1 MNLECMAVKKN
12 KTETLK
18 MKKKKKV
25 PKVKTRSMAQTLDS
39 RSVTV

>member
-1 MNLECMAVKKN
+1 MHGCEKEQNRNPEN
-12 KTETLK
+12 E
-18 MKKKKKV
+18 KKKKKV

>member
-12 KTETLK
+12 QIETLK
-18 MKKKKKV
+18 MEKKKV